1 MAAREPSGRF
11 ARIATAGAFFQGGA
25 AAVDTGTIIASLVH
39 GLTGSSMAVGAA
51 AAIARYGW
59 LFPQLFVAWFAQARR
74 RRMPFYALGAFG
86 RVACLTGVAGIVLSA
101 GPTPGPG
108 PVLAFFVVWT
118 LYAFVGGIVAVPY
131 NDIVARSV
139 PSARRSRL
147 LALRFF
153 AGGLLALGVAAVAG
167 RALGALAFPVGHAA
181 VLLTGAGLLL
191 VSAISFVSAGEPVA
205 PKPPRAT
212 GFGRFL
218 RDGLDVFRGDRRFRL
233 FVVVRWLDGTVMM
246 ALPFYVLAATAAG
259 VTAAQVA
266 TLLGA
271 QTAGALLSNPLWGWW
286 GDRLGKRRL
295 LGVTAAL
302 AGVAPLLTILW
313 TGIGP
318 PGGPLALPA
327 FAAIFLIL
335 GAVNNGGNIAHLG
348 YLWEIS
354 PDDRRPA
361 YSGYFNALVAPA
373 AFSPIA
379 GAALVEALGLAAV
392 FVAGAAA
399 AVGQVLAVRRLQ
411 RIEAERVARC
421 AGP

>member
-1 MAAREPSGRF
+1 MPAREPSRRF
-11 ARIATAGAFFQGGA
+11 VRIATAGAFFQGGA
-25 AAVDTGTIIASLVH
+25 AAVDTGTIMASLVH
-39 GLTGSSMAVGAA
+39 GLTGSSVAVGAA

-86 RVACLTGVAGIVLSA
+86 RVVCLIGVAGIVLIA
-101 GPTPGPG
+101 GPAPTALLI
-108 PVLAFFVVWT
+108 VAFFALWT
-118 LYAFVGGIVAVPY
+118 LYGFVGGILAVPY
-131 NDIVARSV
+131 NDIVARSI

-167 RALGALAFPVGHAA
+167 RAIDALAFPGGHAV

-191 VSAISFVSAGEPVA
+191 VSAISFVSAGEPLA
-205 PKPPRAT
+205 PEPKQAT
-212 GFGRFL
+212 GFGPFL
-218 RDGLDVFRGDRRFRL
+218 REGLDVFRQDRRFRL
-233 FVVVRWLDGTVMM
+233 FVGVRWLDGTVMM
-246 ALPFYVLAATAAG
+246 ALPFYVVAATEAG
-259 VTAAQVA
+259 VTAAEVA

-295 LGVTAAL
+295 LGVTAVL
-302 AGVAPLLTILW
+302 AIVAPLLTVLW
-313 TGIGP
+313 MVVVP
-318 PGGPLALPA
+318 PGGTSALPA
-327 FAAIFLIL
+327 FAAVFLVL
-335 GAVNNGGNIAHLG
+335 GAMNNGGNIAHLG

-373 AFSPIA
+373 ALSPIA
-379 GAALVEALGLAAV
+379 GAAVVEAIGLSAV
-392 FVAGAAA
+392 FVAGAVA
-399 AVGQVLAVRRLQ
+399 AVGQVIAVHRL
-411 RIEAERVARC
+411 RHVEEGMMAPC
-421 AGP
+421 S